1 MSADPNNWQSIS
13 EPRVR
18 RMPNQPRDYD
28 MHDSHEFELW
38 PNLKS
43 ELIHCRDTVGKA
55 YRDADHASMRFG
67 RRHKQLVWAATACG
81 TLAVLG
87 AIVQLPFHPLEK
99 DWVGWVKGVE
109 AGAAF
114 VAAVAVVLGIRAA
127 FAKRWLLE
135 RIKAEHCRYLK
146 FVYLTRPTLWTR
158 RDWLR
163 DRVRELGTLN
173 KVTLERWAERGHGPF
188 DDVPFDA
195 PANIDTKVEDLVSY
209 CREKRLRY
217 QRSYFEVQAQ
227 RRHLWERFTSLAP
240 ILFFFGSILA
250 ALGHFVYDLIH
261 GPTSHSELHGISLAL
276 VFLAAC
282 LPVLGAAIRTLGS
295 AHEFG
300 RNVLRFRAT
309 AHALA
314 RREAELQ
321 RAASS
326 QAKLAILQEAE
337 QILEAERRE

>member
-1 MSADPNNWQSIS
+1 
-13 EPRVR
+13 
-18 RMPNQPRDYD
+18 MPNQPRDYD
-28 MHDSHEFELW
+28 MHDSHEFERW

-55 YRDADHASMRFG
+55 YRDADHASIRFG

-87 AIVQLPFHPLEK
+87 AIVQLTFHPLEMNL
-99 DWVGWVKGVE
+99 VGWGVKGVE

-114 VAAVAVVLGIRAA
+114 VAAVAVIFGIRAA
-127 FAKRWLLE
+127 FVKRWLLE
-135 RIKAEHCRYLK
+135 RVKAEHCRYLK

-173 KVTLERWAERGHGPF
+173 KETLERWAEREDDPF

-195 PANIDTKVEDLVSY
+195 PANIDMKVEDLVSY
-209 CREKRLRY
+209 YREKRLRY
-217 QRSYFEVQAQ
+217 QRSYFEAQAQ

-240 ILFFFGSILA
+240 VLFFFGSILA
-250 ALGHFVYDLIH
+250 ALGHFIFEMIAYLI
-261 GPTSHSELHGISLAL
+261 GKSPLSVVLDSISLKL
-276 VFLAAC
+276 IFLAAC
-282 LPVLGAAIRTLGS
+282 LPVLGAAFRTWGS

-309 AHALA
+309 AHELG

-321 RAASS
+321 RATSS
-326 QAKLAILQEAE
+326 QAKLAILQKAE
-337 QILEAERRE
+337 QVLEAERREWLRLMIIAEWYG